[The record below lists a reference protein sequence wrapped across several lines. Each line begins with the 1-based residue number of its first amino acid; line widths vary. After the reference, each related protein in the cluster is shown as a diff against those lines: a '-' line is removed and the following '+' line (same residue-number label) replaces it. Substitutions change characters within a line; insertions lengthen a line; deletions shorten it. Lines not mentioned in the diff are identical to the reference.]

1 MSFLRNIQTKRGKHP
16 VSMYVTQY
24 GGLAAIIPPRGPN
37 MELNELARGIHVL
50 DREKIPTD
58 ASKFDRE
65 EYVGRRFN
73 QSLFRIQS

>member
-1 MSFLRNIQTKRGKHP
+1 M
-16 VSMYVTQY
+16 TQY

-65 EYVGRRFN
+65 EYVFF
-73 QSLFRIQS
+73 LFDRDILIYWKR